1 MGQIEKILIGTIL
14 ICGIAFSILRLF
26 EVDWLIALFVLTNGG
41 MIALLTYYLFKTDFS
56 FISIIIITLIVY
68 VIGHIFTL
76 FHLTGDKLLITVGVL
91 GSGLFALTVIW
102 TKFKAQIQKQNDGL
116 YYLVG
121 GAILIQSIL
130 YLNLTT
136 DSGRYGELMNYVL
149 VGLIGTLK
157 LKDIE
162 FKYGI
167 DKLLNIYFLYGL
179 TFIIWDTTKLI
190 K

>member
-14 ICGIAFSILRLF
+14 FFGIAFSILRLF
-26 EVDWLIALFVLTNGG
+26 DSDWLIAMFLLANGG
-41 MIALLTYYLFKTDFS
+41 VIVLLIYYLFKVDRS
-56 FISIIIITLIVY
+56 FISIIIIAWIIY
-68 VIGHIFTL
+68 VIGHTFTL
-76 FHLTGDKLLITVGVL
+76 FHLTGDRLLVGIGVI
-91 GSGLFALTVIW
+91 GSGLFAITIIW
-102 TKFKAQIQKQNDGL
+102 TRIRAREHGQNKEL
-116 YYLVG
+116 YYLIG
-121 GAILIQSIL
+121 GAILIQSLL
-130 YLNLTT
+130 YLNLTS

-149 VGLIGTLK
+149 VGLIGTIK

-179 TFIIWDTTKLI
+179 TFIIWDTTRLI